1 MAQENVEIIRAVYEG
16 WLAGDPGY
24 EHFDPEIAMVES
36 KALPGAVE
44 AHGIDEVR
52 RYMES
57 MTRYWDEIRFEPLE
71 YIDAGESVVVDA
83 RLVGQGKKS
92 GVAVERTWS
101 YVWTLRSGRV
111 IRMEGYADRAEALKA
126 AGLAD

>member
-1 MAQENVEIIRAVYEG
+1 
-16 WLAGDPGY
+16 
-24 EHFDPEIAMVES
+24 
-36 KALPGAVE
+36 
-44 AHGIDEVR
+44 
-52 RYMES
+52 MES

>member
-1 MAQENVEIIRAVYEG
+1 MSQGNVEIVRAVYEG

-24 EHFDPEIAMVES
+24 ERFDPEIAMVES

-44 AHGIDEVR
+44 ACGIDEVR

-57 MTRYWDEIRFEPLE
+57 MTRYWDELRFEPLE
-71 YIDAGESVVVDA
+71 YIEAGD
-83 RLVGQGKKS
+83 
-92 GVAVERTWS
+92 
-101 YVWTLRSGRV
+101 GRV
-111 IRMEGYADRAEALKA
+111 LRMEGYADRAEAPKA